1 MVFKASP
8 SRPGGNRFWV
18 SRAPGPPCLWRLE
31 SSLGECCTAIWRDAW
46 VKTRGARGESGA
58 VARGTC
64 APQVPAATS
73 LTRAQTQRERAAG
86 QQHLESSV
94 VTRCS
99 IYRFSSNPV
108 APAPSPPIDLHLLP
122 LLQQIRA
129 DSLHSCT
136 QELLVLLRCAH
147 LHLPAGTP
155 SLSCITGTPVPLPL
169 PFLPSAQLLLLMLEC
184 KAACA
189 AHSLVCGVDALLCS
203 RCCLLLGFCGVF
215 VCACLLPDAWV
226 RCLYVHVCAAS
237 ILDEGAA

>member
-1 MVFKASP
+1 MPMASGVIA
-8 SRPGGNRFWV
+8 RRVLHGDLARRVGKNEGCTGG
-18 SRAPGPPCLWRLE
+18 
-31 SSLGECCTAIWRDAW
+31 
-46 VKTRGARGESGA
+46 SGA

-169 PFLPSAQLLLLMLEC
+169 PFIPSAQLLLLMLEC

-203 RCCLLLGFCGVF
+203 ALGVVFCLAFVVCSCVLVCCPMRGS
-215 VCACLLPDAWV
+215 
-226 RCLYVHVCAAS
+226 AAS
-237 ILDEGAA
+237 MCMFVLPLF